1 MHMNRTTPSRTAFTL
16 IELMVV
22 IAIIALLV
30 GVLLPAFNTVRT
42 KARNAQAQ
50 SQFQA
55 LAAGLNMFR
64 SEDALGGAYP
74 PSASDNPDDRRI
86 IANPQRLRGGNDGED
101 EVKVTG
107 AHLLLHALVGADGL
121 GPPGFRDIN
130 RNGEW
135 SDDTH
140 DDDSVSNPTDRGAYA
155 LDPVTGQERFARYG
169 SGGYVDDKVKDTAR
183 SLRQLD
189 ETGGI
194 LNLDDAPADVARDE
208 LLFLDPW
215 GTPILYYRANKGS
228 FRILGDAGQSGSSR
242 AGIYWQEDNGIITGT
257 ETGQYA
263 TDGLDFGPGKENGR
277 YHAISGVPALP
288 TTRDTAVEDIL
299 SKTVYQDSFV
309 RFILDSSVK
318 ARPTPVRKTEYL
330 LISAGPDQRYGTD
343 DDITNWTRKVD

>member
-1 MHMNRTTPSRTAFTL
+1 
-16 IELMVV
+16 MVV

-30 GVLLPAFNTVRT
+30 AVLLPAFNTVRT

-74 PSASDNPDDRRI
+74 PSASDNPDDRRV
-86 IANPQRLRGGNDGED
+86 IANPQRFRGGNDGNT

-107 AHLLLHALVGADGL
+107 AHLLFHALVGADGL

-135 SDDTH
+135 WDDTH
-140 DDDSVSNPTDRGAYA
+140 DDNVPADPGETGAYA
-155 LDPVTGQERFARYG
+155 LDPVTGQERSTRYG
-169 SGGYVDDKVKDTAR
+169 GGGYVDDKVKDTAR

-189 ETGGI
+189 EKGAI
-194 LNLDDAPADVARDE
+194 LNLDAAPADVALDE

-215 GTPILYYRANKGS
+215 GTPILYYRARRAS
-228 FRILGDAGQSGSSR
+228 QRIVADTGATGGAA
-242 AGIYWQEDNGIITGT
+242 AGIYRQEDNGIITGT
-257 ETGQYA
+257 GTGTYRA
-263 TDGLDFGPGKENGR
+263 DGLDFGPGKENGR
-277 YHAISGVPALP
+277 YHAISTVPDLPAL
-288 TTRDTAVEDIL
+288 TAQNPVQAIL
-299 SKTVYQDSFV
+299 TNATYDDSFV

-343 DDITNWTRKVD
+343 DDVRNWTRRVD